1 MRGRNALTVAD
12 MNRLENAARISMGG
26 FQDCEVAVPTFD
38 PALTSS
44 RLAAMVASAAMLMG
58 ALLQLYR

>member
-1 MRGRNALTVAD
+1 MTVVD

-26 FQDCEVAVPTFD
+26 FQDSEVAVPTFD
-38 PALTSS
+38 LPALTSS

-58 ALLQLYR
+58 ALLQLFR